1 MLVTTPMIKRLVAE
15 QLKDNEEYKKIK
27 AKRERQA
34 RSNKLRRSI
43 IGQDL
48 SALAKGVVEGILPI
62 VLNCFGDDV
71 LREGT
76 DLQALIKKLRKDI
89 YERVLATISDLE
101 QARKGKYRDL
111 SD

>member
-1 MLVTTPMIKRLVAE
+1 MIVTASMIRHLVTE
-15 QLKDNEEYKKIK
+15 ELKDNEEYEKIK

-48 SALAKGVVEGILPI
+48 SAFANGVTERVMPI

-71 LREGT
+71 LKEGT
-76 DLQALIKKLRKDI
+76 DLKALIKKLRKDI
-89 YERVLATISDLE
+89 YERVLATISDIE
-101 QARKGKYRDL
+101 NARKGKYRDL

>member
-1 MLVTTPMIKRLVAE
+1 MKVTYELLRRMVRE
-15 QLKDNEEYKKIK
+15 QVEADTTYEKIK

-34 RSNKLRRSI
+34 RSKAGRDNI
-43 IGQDL
+43 IGKDL
-48 SALAKGVVEGILPI
+48 VRLSHCVAEAIVPIL
-62 VLNCFGDDV
+62 LNCFGDDV

-76 DLQALIKKLRKDI
+76 DIKVLIKKLRKDI

-111 SD
+111 S